1 MADVIVLEDI
11 VKQFT
16 MGDTILQ
23 ALDHVNFSVEEGDFV
38 AIMGPSGS
46 GKSTMMNILGCLD
59 RPTSGKYYLDGKEVA
74 GLSDDELARTRNAKI
89 GFVFQN
95 FNLLSKISA
104 QQNVALPLVYAGVSE
119 EERMERARIA
129 LRDVGLEDRLDHKP
143 NELSGGQRQRVAIA
157 RALINNPAIVMA
169 DEPTGNLDT
178 KSSYEIMDIFKK
190 LNAMG
195 KTIVMVTHEPDI
207 GQQTKRIL
215 VMRDGHLN
223 SDERLVHDAMVSLG
237 FGVKEQ
243 IKDNI
248 SRLGSN
254 LLIVQSGGRT
264 ATGARIQAGSGAR
277 LTDEDAKAIEKNIDG
292 IKYVAPMV
300 SRGYQLV
307 VGNQNWTTNVQGSTP
322 NIIDIRDY
330 TVEEGRN
337 INDHDMAGKDRVC
350 VIGKTIVDN
359 LFPDGDPIGKTIRI
373 NKAPFKVVGVLGAK
387 GQSSGGQDQDDVV
400 FVPLTTAMNRM
411 MGITY
416 VNNITIQ
423 AMNENVID
431 SVQAEVE
438 HLLRIR
444 HRIKNSDDDDFSV
457 RNLAALMDTMMSTA
471 NTITMLLG
479 CIAAISLLVGGIGIM
494 NIMLVSVTERTREIG
509 IRKALGATY
518 NNILLQ
524 FLIESAVIGII
535 GGFLGVLL
543 GIGASYAI
551 STFAEW
557 KTVISVPIIII
568 SVVFSVGIGVF
579 FGIYPARKAALL
591 DPIEAL
597 RYE

>member
-1 MADVIVLEDI
+1 
-11 VKQFT
+11 

-223 SDERLVHDAMVSLG
+223 SDERLVHDY
-237 FGVKEQ
+237 
-243 IKDNI
+243 
-248 SRLGSN
+248 
-254 LLIVQSGGRT
+254 VQ
-264 ATGARIQAGSGAR
+264 
-277 LTDEDAKAIEKNIDG
+277 
-292 IKYVAPMV
+292 
-300 SRGYQLV
+300 
-307 VGNQNWTTNVQGSTP
+307 
-322 NIIDIRDY
+322 
-330 TVEEGRN
+330 
-337 INDHDMAGKDRVC
+337 
-350 VIGKTIVDN
+350 
-359 LFPDGDPIGKTIRI
+359 
-373 NKAPFKVVGVLGAK
+373 
-387 GQSSGGQDQDDVV
+387 
-400 FVPLTTAMNRM
+400 
-411 MGITY
+411 
-416 VNNITIQ
+416 
-423 AMNENVID
+423 
-431 SVQAEVE
+431 
-438 HLLRIR
+438 
-444 HRIKNSDDDDFSV
+444 
-457 RNLAALMDTMMSTA
+457 
-471 NTITMLLG
+471 
-479 CIAAISLLVGGIGIM
+479 
-494 NIMLVSVTERTREIG
+494 
-509 IRKALGATY
+509 
-518 NNILLQ
+518 
-524 FLIESAVIGII
+524 
-535 GGFLGVLL
+535 
-543 GIGASYAI
+543 
-551 STFAEW
+551 
-557 KTVISVPIIII
+557 
-568 SVVFSVGIGVF
+568 
-579 FGIYPARKAALL
+579 
-591 DPIEAL
+591 
-597 RYE
+597 

>member
-1 MADVIVLEDI
+1 M
-11 VKQFT
+11 
-16 MGDTILQ
+16 
-23 ALDHVNFSVEEGDFV
+23 
-38 AIMGPSGS
+38 
-46 GKSTMMNILGCLD
+46 
-59 RPTSGKYYLDGKEVA
+59 
-74 GLSDDELARTRNAKI
+74 
-89 GFVFQN
+89 
-95 FNLLSKISA
+95 FNESI
-104 QQNVALPLVYAGVSE
+104 
-119 EERMERARIA
+119 
-129 LRDVGLEDRLDHKP
+129 
-143 NELSGGQRQRVAIA
+143 
-157 RALINNPAIVMA
+157 
-169 DEPTGNLDT
+169 
-178 KSSYEIMDIFKK
+178 
-190 LNAMG
+190 
-195 KTIVMVTHEPDI
+195 
-207 GQQTKRIL
+207 
-215 VMRDGHLN
+215 
-223 SDERLVHDAMVSLG
+223 
-237 FGVKEQ
+237 
-243 IKDNI
+243 DNI

-277 LTDEDAKAIEKNIDG
+277 LTDDDAKAIEKNIDG

-509 IRKALGATY
+509 IRKA
-518 NNILLQ
+518 
-524 FLIESAVIGII
+524 IGII